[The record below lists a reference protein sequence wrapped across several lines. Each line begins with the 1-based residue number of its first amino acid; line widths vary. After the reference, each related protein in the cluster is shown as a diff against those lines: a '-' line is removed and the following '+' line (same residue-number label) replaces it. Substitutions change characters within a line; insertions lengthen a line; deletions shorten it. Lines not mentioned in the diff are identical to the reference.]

1 MQLSRHTDLAL
12 RLLIQLASE
21 PKAQMTI
28 ARVAQDQAVPQHYL
42 MKIAN
47 ALAHAGFITATR
59 GRGGGVA
66 LARPAKEIR
75 IGTVVRA
82 MEPQSRIVD
91 CSDCLLA
98 PNCRLPRHL
107 GRAMNAF
114 YDVLDEQTLED
125 VV

>member
-1 MQLSRHTDLAL
+1 MQLSRHADLAL

-28 ARVAQDQAVPQHYL
+28 AQVAQDQAVPQPYL

-66 LARPAKEIR
+66 LARPASEIR
-75 IGTVVRA
+75 IGTVVKA
-82 MEPQSRIVD
+82 MEPQCPLVD
-91 CSDCLLA
+91 CSECRLVQT
-98 PNCRLPRHL
+98 CRLPRHL
-107 GRAMNAF
+107 GRAMQAF
-114 YDVLDEQTLED
+114 YDVLNEQTLED